1 MVLFSREPIEFE
13 TAAYLSVC
21 VMEKSIYVS
30 AGGWDKSFVF
40 YDDGVMNSQNNTT
53 TKKALTPFLTNQ
65 EPGQSHKQSKGVRV
79 CVVPL
84 FRSFSPL
91 FSNETIHTRS
101 KTHHNNT
108 SIKYLI

>member
-1 MVLFSREPIEFE
+1 M
-13 TAAYLSVC
+13 
-21 VMEKSIYVS
+21 YVS

-53 TKKALTPFLTNQ
+53 TKKALTPFLTKSQASPTN
-65 EPGQSHKQSKGVRV
+65 KGVHV

-84 FRSFSPL
+84 FRSFFPL
-91 FSNETIHTRS
+91 FSTRS

>member
-40 YDDGVMNSQNNTT
+40 YDDGVMNSQNNNNE
-53 TKKALTPFLTNQ
+53 KSADPIFNQ
-65 EPGQSHKQSKGVRV
+65 EPGQSHKQRSACV
-79 CVVPL
+79 CCP
-84 FRSFSPL
+84 SFSFVFPP
-91 FSNETIHTRS
+91 FFERNDDYTGS

>member
-1 MVLFSREPIEFE
+1 M
-13 TAAYLSVC
+13 
-21 VMEKSIYVS
+21 YVS

-79 CVVPL
+79 CCP
-84 FRSFSPL
+84 SFSFVFPP
-91 FSNETIHTRS
+91 FSNNETIHTRS

>member
-1 MVLFSREPIEFE
+1 
-13 TAAYLSVC
+13 
-21 VMEKSIYVS
+21 MEKSIYVS

-84 FRSFSPL
+84 FRSFFPL
-91 FSNETIHTRS
+91 FPNNETITHAAKHTII
-101 KTHHNNT
+101 TQA
-108 SIKYLI
+108 

>member
-1 MVLFSREPIEFE
+1 
-13 TAAYLSVC
+13 
-21 VMEKSIYVS
+21 MEKSIYVS

-40 YDDGVMNSQNNTT
+40 YDDGVMNSQNNNNE
-53 TKKALTPFLTNQ
+53 KSADPIFNQ
-65 EPGQSHKQSKGVRV
+65 EPGQSHKGVHV

-84 FRSFSPL
+84 FRSFFPL
-91 FSNETIHTRS
+91 FSTRS

>member
-1 MVLFSREPIEFE
+1 M
-13 TAAYLSVC
+13 
-21 VMEKSIYVS
+21 YVS

-40 YDDGVMNSQNNTT
+40 YDDGVMNSQNNNNNEKSADPIFK
-53 TKKALTPFLTNQ
+53 TKSQASPTNKAKECTC
-65 EPGQSHKQSKGVRV
+65 V
-79 CVVPL
+79 CP
-84 FRSFSPL
+84 SFSFVFPL